1 MNEGEAALADLS
13 LMPKYYDVKYLELK
27 RSLFMLFAM
36 HSSSR
41 DVKGFKKDVEQSDF
55 LLPSPTYPSSLDM

>member
-27 RSLFMLFAM
+27 RSLFFMLFAM

-41 DVKGFKKDVEQSDF
+41 DVKGFKKDVE
-55 LLPSPTYPSSLDM
+55 